1 MRKKGT
7 QRDTEQGNREVAQG
21 FIEKTLKTLRVSPRV
36 LCVTLCNLFLLLLL
50 AACQPNVAYV
60 EVTREVFVDVPTPQ
74 PAEAVT
80 PIYVTRVVIEEAMQI
95 VPEEVVIEVTKAPVG
110 TESRPVQ
117 LLFAPVVNTSV
128 ITARA
133 QPLADALTAATGR
146 AFEIGILDSEQ
157 TVIDLMCAAPQDT
170 IAILSAA
177 DLAQAEAQCGVQPGL
192 VAVRP
197 DGLTWQVGMITAR
210 RDSGIETLEDLAG
223 KSWGVVDTSSV
234 PEFTSIQTMLA
245 DAGVE
250 PGEIIEFDTTS
261 SLMLALYNGEVDFVT
276 AAYTPPIMPYEERLW
291 VYGEDDPEIWRRL
304 GVPPSRSPIGYVIV
318 WGEVEFGGY
327 RLRDA
332 RASIFD
338 TQPEIYN
345 QTKIIALSPQI
356 PNDTVTFGAEFP
368 LGLAREVT
376 AVLSQFA
383 ASEACVNSLCSTD
396 FYGWAGLEAIG
407 D

>member
-407 D
+407 E